1 MRRLVVLLGGLLVLA
16 TANLAIWQKEDL
28 LANGRVVLLP
38 LAPVDPRSLMQG
50 DYMALRF
57 QLAADAFGSAG
68 TRWSI
73 DARKDVLRD
82 GFVVVA
88 LDGDGVATFRRIDD
102 GKPLA
107 ADEARIRFRVRNGEP
122 KFGTNAFF
130 FQEGH
135 ARHYERA
142 RFGEIR
148 LAPDGDLLLT
158 ALRGAERQRLGP
170 AHSPDRKGP
179 D

>member
-1 MRRLVVLLGGLLVLA
+1 VRKLVVLLGGLLVLA

-57 QLAADAFGSAG
+57 QLATDAF
-68 TRWSI
+68 RWTGAQWSSES
-73 DARKDVLRD
+73 RKDMRQD
-82 GFVVVA
+82 GFVVAA

-102 GKPLA
+102 GNPLA
-107 ADEARIRFRVRNGEP
+107 ADEVRIRFRVRNGEP
-122 KFGTNAFF
+122 KIGTNAFF

-135 ARHYERA
+135 ARYYERA

-170 AHSPDRKGP
+170 AAATTPDR
-179 D
+179 

>member
-1 MRRLVVLLGGLLVLA
+1 MRRLVVLLGGLLVLG

-28 LANGRVVLLP
+28 LANGRAVLLP

-57 QLAADAFGSAG
+57 QLASDAFGWTGA
-68 TRWSI
+68 RWSSGS
-73 DARKDVLRD
+73 RKDMLHD
-82 GFVVVA
+82 GFLVVTV
-88 LDGDGVATFRRIDD
+88 DGDGVAKFRRIDD

-107 ADEARIRFRVRNGEP
+107 ADEVRIRFRVRNGEP
-122 KFGTNAFF
+122 KIGTNAFF

-135 ARHYERA
+135 ARYYERA

-158 ALRGAERQRLGP
+158 ALRGEERQRLGP
-170 AHSPDRKGP
+170 AQSAEKD
-179 D
+179 